1 MEIKSRKVTV
11 QKSAGNL
18 FQYLKDVKN
27 FEQLMPENIS
37 KFEVIREDAFVFA
50 LKGMPEIALETKEAV
65 ASSKLVL
72 GAISDKI
79 PFTLEGTISDVSE
92 NSSEIELLFSGDFNP
107 MMAMM
112 IKGPITKFLETLSSQ
127 MEQLQ

>member
-1 MEIKSRKVTV
+1 MEIKSKKVTV
-11 QKSAGNL
+11 QKDASAL
-18 FQYLKDVKN
+18 CAFLSDVKN

-50 LKGMPEIALETKEAV
+50 LKGMPEIALEVKEV
-65 ASSKLVL
+65 VSPNKVVL

-79 PFTLEGTISDVSE
+79 PFQLEAAITALTDD
-92 NSSEIELLFSGDFNP
+92 SSEALLIFSGDFNP

-112 IKGPITKFLETLSSQ
+112 VKGPITKFLETLTQ
-127 MEQLQ
+127 NMAAL